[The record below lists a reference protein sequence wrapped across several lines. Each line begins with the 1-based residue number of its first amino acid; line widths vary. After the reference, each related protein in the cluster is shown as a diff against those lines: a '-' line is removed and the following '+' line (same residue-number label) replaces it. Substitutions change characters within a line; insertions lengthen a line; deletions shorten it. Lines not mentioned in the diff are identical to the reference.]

1 VEGGGVSGKRVPNC
15 SDFTFWKG
23 LAMLDIVFDFLLNVI
38 CFKVGAISIRLI
50 TWGRHS
56 PTTITAKYPFAIAM
70 LGLIELL
77 ALIAIIIFL
86 MKG

>member
-1 VEGGGVSGKRVPNC
+1 V
-15 SDFTFWKG
+15 F
-23 LAMLDIVFDFLLNVI
+23 DIVFDFLLNVI

-50 TWGRHS
+50 TWGRYS
-56 PTTITAKYPFAIAM
+56 LITTKYPFATAM

-77 ALIAIIIFL
+77 ALIATIVFL